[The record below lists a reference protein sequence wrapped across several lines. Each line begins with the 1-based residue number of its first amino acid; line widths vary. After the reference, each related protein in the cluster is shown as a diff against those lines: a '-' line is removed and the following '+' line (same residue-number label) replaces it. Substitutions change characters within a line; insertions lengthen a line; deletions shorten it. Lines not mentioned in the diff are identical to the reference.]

1 MRLQVSARADYA
13 MRATA
18 ELAVA
23 GGRVTAERLAEG
35 QGIPVRFLLNILGAL
50 VHAGI
55 VKSHRGSV
63 GGYELARPP
72 GEITLAEIIAAVEEP
87 RSRQWPVRVAPH
99 AEVADAVRRF
109 RSSTVAT
116 LDALLRDTTV
126 PDLVRP
132 DPETVVPTTTAG
144 SS

>member
-23 GGRVTAERLAEG
+23 DGRVTAERLAER
-35 QGIPVRFLLNILGAL
+35 QGIPVRFLLNILGSL

-55 VKSHRGSV
+55 VMSHRGSV

-72 GEITLAEIIAAVEEP
+72 GDITLAEIIAAVEEP
-87 RSRQWPVRVAPH
+87 RSKPLPARVAPH
-99 AEVADAVRRF
+99 AEIADAVHRF
-109 RSSTVAT
+109 RSSTAAT

-126 PDLVRP
+126 ADLVRP
-132 DPETVVPTTTAG
+132 GAEAVAPTPA
-144 SS
+144 S

>member
-23 GGRVTAERLAEG
+23 GERVTAEQLAER
-35 QGIPVRFLLNILGAL
+35 QGIPVRFLLNILGSL

-55 VKSHRGSV
+55 VTSHRGSV
-63 GGYELARPP
+63 GGYELARAA
-72 GEITLAEIIAAVEEP
+72 EDITLAEIIAAVEEP
-87 RSRQWPVRVAPH
+87 RLSHWPARVAPH
-99 AEVADAVRRF
+99 AEIAEAVRRF

-126 PDLVRP
+126 ADLVRP
-132 DPETVVPTTTAG
+132 AGETVVPTT